1 MITKRTFL
9 KAGVLAAAFSL
20 SSTVAFADTLADI
33 TSAGKIRVAV
43 PQDFPPFGSVGADM
57 KPQGYDI
64 DMANLIGEKLGVEVE
79 LVPVTSANR
88 IPYLQTNKVD
98 LVISSMG
105 KNAERD
111 AVIDFSDAYAPFYN
125 GVFAPADVAISDAA
139 DLSGKVVG
147 VTRGSIEDL
156 ELSEIAPEDATL
168 KRYEDNNG
176 TISAFLSGQV
186 EAIATGNVVAA
197 AIIERN
203 PPKRPEMKFLVK
215 NSPCYIGFSEGE
227 PELMAKLNEIIAE
240 AKTDGELNAISQKW
254 LGLDLPADL

>member
-1 MITKRTFL
+1 MITKRSFL
-9 KAGVLAAAFSL
+9 KAGALAAAFSL
-20 SSTVAFADTLADI
+20 MAPAVFADALADI
-33 TSAGKIRVAV
+33 TAAGKIRVAV
-43 PQDFPPFGSVGADM
+43 PQDFPPFGSVGAEM

-64 DMANLIGEKLGVEVE
+64 DMASLIADKLGVDVE

-98 LVISSMG
+98 IVISSMG

-125 GVFAPADVAISDAA
+125 GVFAPADVAISAPA
-139 DLSGKVVG
+139 DMSGKVVG

-156 ELSEIAPEDATL
+156 ELSKIAPEDATL
-168 KRYEDNNG
+168 KRYEDNSG

-186 EAIATGNVVAA
+186 DAIATGNVVAA

-215 NSPCYIGFSEGE
+215 NSPCYIGFNEGE
-227 PELMAKLNEIIAE
+227 PELMAKLNEIIAA
-240 AKTDGELNAISQKW
+240 AKADGELNAISQHW